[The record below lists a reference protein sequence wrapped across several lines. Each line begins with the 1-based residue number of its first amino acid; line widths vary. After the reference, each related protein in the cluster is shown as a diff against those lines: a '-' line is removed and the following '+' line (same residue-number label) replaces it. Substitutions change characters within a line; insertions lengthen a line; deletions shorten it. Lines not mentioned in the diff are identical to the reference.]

1 MTDEHKTPEVVI
13 RGAMLDGDGLM
24 PSDLSDLIT
33 ERLRTAGLLA
43 QAPDEDAVK
52 RAAEA
57 CYTTMWPNADSSLET
72 EAATQRLR
80 DGVRAALLAARVAPQ
95 GTQGAPLCHICG
107 GSGDQGADHREDLT
121 CDRCGGAG
129 TLPAAPGTTAPQPVI
144 DEAELAEVVQV
155 SRRSQVIEG
164 QIETLVR
171 QASEPGSR
179 VRAVVS
185 RPSGLG
191 RNASLAKSLMQY
203 APGRGVTV
211 PAEGLRDEHS
221 ILSWLSAH
229 ASELS
234 SADVIVVDG
243 MLTRGPGEG
252 SVSETL
258 VRLLSGHAVQVQR
271 KYAASFEL
279 RLKEG
284 FSLVL
289 SETERNARWASS
301 VIAALTPEGSPTKE
315 LWL

>member
-1 MTDEHKTPEVVI
+1 MGSTTLTLVI
-13 RGAMLDGDGLM
+13 TATVIACVAVGA
-24 PSDLSDLIT
+24 LIASLVILAKGR
-33 ERLRTAGLLA
+33 RLRRESESRNENQPQYRHNGGAIIA
-43 QAPDEDAVK
+43 EEPK
-52 RAAEA
+52 SRRAA
-57 CYTTMWPNADSSLET
+57 T
-72 EAATQRLR
+72 
-80 DGVRAALLAARVAPQ
+80 
-95 GTQGAPLCHICG
+95 I
-107 GSGDQGADHREDLT
+107 
-121 CDRCGGAG
+121 
-129 TLPAAPGTTAPQPVI
+129 
-144 DEAELAEVVQV
+144 AEQV
-155 SRRSQVIEG
+155 NL
-164 QIETLVR
+164 LVR

-185 RPSGLG
+185 SPPGLG
-191 RNASLAKSLMQY
+191 RNASLTKSLMQY

-221 ILSWLSAH
+221 VLSWLSAH

-234 SADVIVVDG
+234 SADVILVDG

-258 VRLLSGHAVQVQR
+258 VRLLSGRAVQVQR

-279 RLKEG
+279 RLKER

-289 SETERNARWASS
+289 SEPDRNAQWASS